1 MVRTSL
7 AKKRNQADLNTASIL
22 IVEDNDQARRM
33 VSDLLRAIGF
43 DRLLLARSSE
53 EAIALIEGH
62 NPDIL
67 ILDWGLPGMS
77 GLELVNQIRRAAV
90 VEDRRFPNPR
100 MPVVMLTARQRSMDV
115 VDAVNAGADEFVIK
129 PFSTTSLLRA
139 VQAVLLRPRPFIV
152 AAGYVGPCRRRRV
165 KSNYNGPLRRAD
177 DIEQEA
183 DAQFRNMFRQGL
195 SVELESLRA
204 LMQARGGLHRPTLNH
219 MVSVLLEKER
229 KAHEHRLTLVA
240 RATHSLNDY
249 MQFFGSEADPKV
261 LDVHLEAIIRL
272 NGLQTEETEEARK
285 IIRQLDNLVARRKKN
300 RRLSA

>member
-1 MVRTSL
+1 MVRTST
-7 AKKRNQADLNTASIL
+7 AKKAASTNVTGASIL
-22 IVEDNDQARRM
+22 VVEDNDSARRM

-43 DRLLLARSSE
+43 KRLLQARTGE

-67 ILDWGLPGMS
+67 LVDWGLPGMS
-77 GLELVNQIRRAAV
+77 GLELVSQIRQAAV
-90 VEDRRFPNPR
+90 MEDKRFPNPKV
-100 MPVVMLTARQRSMDV
+100 PVVMLTARQRSLDV
-115 VDAVNAGADEFVIK
+115 ADARNAGVDEFVVK

-139 VQAVLLRPRPFIV
+139 VQAVLLNPRPFII
-152 AAGYVGPCRRRRV
+152 AAGYVGPCRRR
-165 KSNYNGPLRRAD
+165 KPDTAYDGPMRRTD
-177 DIEQEA
+177 DIERAA
-183 DAQFRNMFRQGL
+183 DAEFRDMFQHSL

-204 LMQARGGLHRPTLNH
+204 LMQARGGLHKQTLRY
-219 MVSVLLEKER
+219 MVSQLLEKER
-229 KAHEHRLTLVA
+229 KALEYRLTLVA

-249 MQFFGSEADPKV
+249 MQEFGDDADPKV

-272 NGLQTEETEEARK
+272 NGLQAEETEEARK